1 MNSRRLTF
9 VLVRT
14 GVFLVAGLVLFAVL
28 GWSPFA
34 AVAVGLIAAAMAVQF
49 GGVVWLRRTE
59 RMTENSPDESPESRR
74 TKPND

>member
-14 GVFLVAGLVLFAVL
+14 AVFLVVGLVLFTVI

-34 AVAVGLIAAAMAVQF
+34 TFAVVLIGAAMAVQL
-49 GGVVWLRRTE
+49 GGVVWLRRSE
-59 RMTENSPDESPESRR
+59 AAAGESPGGTTGPRR
-74 TKPND
+74 TRADE

>member
-14 GVFLVAGLVLFAVL
+14 GVFLVVGLVLFTVI

-34 AVAVGLIAAAMAVQF
+34 ATAVVLIAAAMAVQL

-59 RMTENSPDESPESRR
+59 RAPAERVESHR
-74 TKPND
+74 TGSND